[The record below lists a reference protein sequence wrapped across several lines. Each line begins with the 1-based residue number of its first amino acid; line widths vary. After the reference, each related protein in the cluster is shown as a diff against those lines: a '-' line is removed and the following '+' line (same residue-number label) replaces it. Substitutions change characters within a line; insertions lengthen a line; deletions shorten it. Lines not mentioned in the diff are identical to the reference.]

1 MVDNLLGY
9 GQFSYESSIF
19 QHYRKV
25 PHKLQRYSLREEGE
39 RWMFV
44 SVLIQIYNNY
54 AWGLWAVMFNLTKSK
69 NQVLFNLPLLVVIV
83 AITKKEEED
92 DTTQLSGIP

>member
-1 MVDNLLGY
+1 
-9 GQFSYESSIF
+9 
-19 QHYRKV
+19 
-25 PHKLQRYSLREEGE
+25 
-39 RWMFV
+39 
-44 SVLIQIYNNY
+44 
-54 AWGLWAVMFNLTKSK
+54 MFNLTKSK